1 MIPHLLDTLPD
12 TLAPLQQQAMQSW
25 HNALREANLDD
36 DRLTQEARTGIRH
49 VFTLS
54 EFVLTQACRDPRAL
68 LQQLADGSLEQ
79 PLAATDMRHALQQQI
94 KACTS
99 EDELQTVLRRFRNQQ
114 QVRII
119 WRDLTRLVELSETTR
134 ELSALAD
141 VCISL
146 AYQWLYEQQC
156 RQSGTPTGR
165 TSGQPQQ
172 MVVLAMGKLGAGEL
186 NLSSDVD
193 LIFTYPETGE
203 TSGAKRSL
211 DNQEFFT
218 RLGQKLIKVLD
229 SLTVDGFVFRV
240 DMRLRPYGAG
250 GPLVH
255 SFSAIEQ
262 YYQNQGRD
270 WERYAMIKSRVV
282 AGDQQAG
289 SRLLRIL
296 RPFVY
301 RRYLD
306 FSAIEAL
313 RSMKQLIRQEVM
325 RKDMD
330 DNIKLGAGGIREVE
344 FIAQAYQL
352 IHGGRD
358 LSLQQR
364 PLLDVLDTLAR
375 QNYKDADEIAALK
388 DAYRFLRYTE
398 HALQAVA
405 DRQTQRLPSQPLQRA
420 RIAAIMG
427 YTGWEGF
434 HERLNQCRQL
444 VEEQFRAVI
453 ADPDHDDEEYIG
465 GEWLPVWEASIRESS
480 ILQQLEEAGFNDA
493 QAAWQ
498 DLCQLRNGS
507 QVRAM
512 QRLGR
517 ERLDAFM
524 PRFLS
529 HVVEQEQPDLV
540 LERVLP
546 LIEAVARRSAYLV
559 LLTENP
565 GALSRLLELCAASP
579 WIATQLARFPAL
591 LDELLNAGRLYRPP
605 QAPELAAELRERL
618 LRIPEDDLEQQMDV
632 LRHFKLAHRLRVAA
646 SEIAGTLPLMK
657 VSDYL
662 TWLAE
667 AILEQVLLLVWQEM
681 VRKHGT
687 PKRLDGSDCELD
699 FIIVGYGK
707 LGGIELG
714 HGSDLDLVFLYDCDP
729 LAETDGAR
737 PIDGA
742 QFYTRLGQRLISML
756 TTRTTSGGLYDVDMR
771 LRPGGDSG
779 LLVSSLSAFA
789 RYQEQEAWTWE
800 HQALVRARVLTGSE
814 RLTAEFERVR
824 LDILGRQREP
834 QHLREEVSQMRAK
847 MRHNHGTRN
856 TQGGLTE
863 DAFTAACEFDL
874 KQDAG
879 GIVDIEFMVQ
889 YAALAWSWRYPQ
901 LVTYTDNIRIL
912 DALGEASLISMDDM
926 HLLQEAYKAYRSAA
940 HRFALQ
946 KQRAVVSGEQFHS
959 ERRYVMHMWRSLN
972 LSYTPDRDD
981 TPGPGMNQD
990 PFISGATQNVD
1001 G

>member
-1 MIPHLLDTLPD
+1 MTPHLLDPLPE
-12 TLAPLQQQAMQSW
+12 TLAPLQQQASQRW
-25 HNALREANLDD
+25 RNALLETGQDNAGLSPAD
-36 DRLTQEARTGIRH
+36 QARIRH

-54 EFVLTQACRDPRAL
+54 EFALTQACRDPQAF
-68 LQQLADGSLEQ
+68 LQQLANNSLNQ
-79 PLAATDMRHALQQQI
+79 PFQAADMRRVLQQQI
-94 KACTS
+94 KTCTS
-99 EDELQTVLRRFRNQQ
+99 EDELQAVLRRFRNQQ
-114 QVRII
+114 QLRII
-119 WRDLTRLVELSETTR
+119 WRELTRQTDLNETTQ

-141 VCISL
+141 ACISL

-165 TSGQPQQ
+165 HSGQPQQ
-172 MVVLAMGKLGAGEL
+172 LVVLAMGKLGACEL

-203 TSGAKRSL
+203 TTGAKRSL

-229 SLTVDGFVFRV
+229 SQTVDGFAFRV
-240 DMRLRPYGAG
+240 DMRLRPYGSG

-270 WERYAMIKSRVV
+270 WERYAMIKARVV

-313 RSMKQLIRQEVM
+313 RLMKQLIQQEVM

-330 DNIKLGAGGIREVE
+330 DNIKLGTGGIREVE

-375 QNYKDADEIAALK
+375 QGYKDAGDITVLK
-388 DAYRFLRYTE
+388 AAYRFLRYTE
-398 HALQAVA
+398 HALQSVA
-405 DRQTQRLPSQPLQRA
+405 DRQTQRLPERPLERA
-420 RIAAIMG
+420 RVAAIMG
-427 YTGWEGF
+427 YSSWNSFIT
-434 HERLNQCRQL
+434 HLNQCRQQ
-444 VEEQFRAVI
+444 VELQFRAVI

-465 GEWLPVWEASIRESS
+465 GEWLPVWEDSIRESS
-480 ILQQLEEAGFNDA
+480 ILQQLKEAGFTDPPT
-493 QAAWQ
+493 AWQ
-498 DLCQLRNGS
+498 RLCQLRNGS

-529 HVVEQEQPDLV
+529 HAVEHEQPDLV

-579 WIATQLARFPAL
+579 WIATQLTRFPAL

-667 AILEQVLLLVWQEM
+667 AILEQVLHLVWQEM

-699 FIIVGYGK
+699 FVIVGYGK

-729 LAETDGAR
+729 LADTDGPR

-824 LDILGRQREP
+824 LEILGRQRELE
-834 QHLREEVSQMRAK
+834 HLREEVSQMRAK

-856 TQGGLTE
+856 TRGGLADE
-863 DAFTAACEFDL
+863 AFTAACQFDL

-912 DALGEASLISMDDM
+912 DALGEAGLVSMDDM
-926 HLLQEAYKAYRSAA
+926 HLLQEAYKAYRAAA

-946 KQRAVVSGEQFHS
+946 KQPAVVDGEQFHS
-959 ERRYVMHMWRSLN
+959 ERRYVMHMWRTLN
-972 LSYTPDRDD
+972 LSYTPEQD
-981 TPGPGMNQD
+981 TTPAPGM
-990 PFISGATQNVD
+990 I
-1001 G
+1001 

>member
-1 MIPHLLDTLPD
+1 MTPERLDTLPAS
-12 TLAPLQQQAMQSW
+12 LQPLQQQAWQHW
-25 HNALREANLDD
+25 LNALDQAGLPQPDWPASQQQRCNTL
-36 DRLTQEARTGIRH
+36 
-49 VFTLS
+49 FTLS
-54 EFVLTQACRDPRAL
+54 DFVLSQACRNPQGFIRL
-68 LQQLADGSLEQ
+68 LDSQWLEHPFQPDDIRQLAEQLATCDSEEQLQSL
-79 PLAATDMRHALQQQI
+79 
-94 KACTS
+94 
-99 EDELQTVLRRFRNQQ
+99 LRRFRNRQQ
-114 QVRII
+114 LRII
-119 WRDLTRLVELSETTR
+119 WRDLNRLASLEDTTCELS
-134 ELSALAD
+134 LLAD
-141 VCISL
+141 TCISQAL
-146 AYQWLYEQQC
+146 DWLYLRHCQQY
-156 RQSGTPTGR
+156 GTPTGHA
-165 TSGQPQQ
+165 SGKPQPLI
-172 MVVLAMGKLGAGEL
+172 VLGMGKLGAGEL

-193 LIFTYPETGE
+193 LIFTYPEGGE
-203 TSGAKRSL
+203 TTGAKRSL

-218 RLGQKLIKVLD
+218 RLGQKLIRTLD
-229 SLTVDGFVFRV
+229 QPTDEGFVFRV
-240 DMRLRPYGAG
+240 DMRLRPYGSG
-250 GPLVH
+250 GPLAH
-255 SFSAIEQ
+255 SFNAIEQ

-270 WERYAMIKSRVV
+270 WERYAMIKARVV
-282 AGDQQAG
+282 AGDRVAG
-289 SRLLRIL
+289 ERLLRIL
-296 RPFVY
+296 QPFVY

-313 RSMKQLIRQEVM
+313 RAMKQLIQQEVM

-330 DNIKLGAGGIREVE
+330 DNIKLGSGGIREVE
-344 FIAQAYQL
+344 FIAQSYQL

-364 PLLDVLDTLAR
+364 PLLQVLNTLSAQDYLPADDVEALR
-375 QNYKDADEIAALK
+375 Q
-388 DAYRFLRYTE
+388 AYRFLRYTE

-405 DRQTQRLPSQPLQRA
+405 DLQTQLLPETPLEQARL
-420 RIAAIMG
+420 AAIMG
-427 YTGWEGF
+427 YSHWSSFQQRLTGY
-434 HERLNQCRQL
+434 RQQ
-444 VEEQFRAVI
+444 VEQQFRAVI
-453 ADPDHDDEEYIG
+453 ADPDRDDEEYIG
-465 GEWLPVWEASIRESS
+465 GEWLPVWEQSIPEDS
-480 ILQQLEEAGFNDA
+480 ILGQLAEAGFTDP
-493 QAAWQ
+493 AASWQ
-498 DLCQLRNGS
+498 RLSQLRNGS

-524 PRFLS
+524 PRLLS

-579 WIATQLARFPAL
+579 WIATQLTRFPAL

-618 LRIPEDDLEQQMDV
+618 LRIPEDDLEQQLEV

-667 AILEQVLLLVWQEM
+667 AILTEVLQLVWRDM
-681 VRKHGT
+681 VRKHGH

-729 LAETDGAR
+729 LAETGGPR

-756 TTRTTSGGLYDVDMR
+756 TTRTTSGGLYDIDMR

-800 HQALVRARVLTGSE
+800 HQALVRARVLTGCQ
-814 RLTAEFERVR
+814 RLTDAFAKVR
-824 LDILGRQREP
+824 LDVLGRQRELE
-834 QHLREEVSQMRAK
+834 HLREEVSQMRAK
-847 MRHNHGTRN
+847 MRHNHGTRP
-856 TQGGLTE
+856 TAGGLA
-863 DAFTAACEFDL
+863 DNAFSADSEFEL

-912 DALGEASLISMDDM
+912 DALGEAGLISMDTM
-926 HLLQEAYKAYRSAA
+926 HMLQEAYKAYRAAA

-946 KQRAVVSGEQFHS
+946 KQRAVVSGEHFHP
-959 ERRYVMHMWRSLN
+959 ERRHVMDMWCSLG
-972 LSYTPDRDD
+972 LSYHPQLDD
-981 TPGPGMNQD
+981 SSHFVLPLDM
-990 PFISGATQNVD
+990 
-1001 G
+1001 

>member
-1 MIPHLLDTLPD
+1 MIPQPLSELPAS
-12 TLAPLQQQAMQSW
+12 LAPLQRQARQRWQSALSESGADMACLSAAQQASVL
-25 HNALREANLDD
+25 N
-36 DRLTQEARTGIRH
+36 
-49 VFTLS
+49 VFALS
-54 EFVLTQACRDPRAL
+54 EFVLDHACRDPHL
-68 LQQLADGSLEQ
+68 FLQQLETGELSTRQDHNSL
-79 PLAATDMRHALQQQI
+79 TRALSPHLNL
-94 KACTS
+94 CTS
-99 EDELQTVLRRFRNQQ
+99 EDELQTLLRRFRNRQQ
-114 QVRII
+114 LRII
-119 WRDLTRLVELSETTR
+119 WRELTRQSCLETTTT

-141 VCISL
+141 VCIEQ
-146 AYQWLYEQQC
+146 AYQWLYARHCQ
-156 RQSGTPTGR
+156 QSGTPIGR
-165 TSGQPQQ
+165 HSGKPQHL
-172 MVVLAMGKLGAGEL
+172 VVLAMGKLGASEL

-193 LIFTYPETGE
+193 LIFTYPEAGE
-203 TSGAKRSL
+203 TTGAKRSL
-211 DNQEFFT
+211 DNQEFFI

-229 SLTVDGFVFRV
+229 SQTVDGFVFRV

-250 GPLVH
+250 GPLAH
-255 SFSAIEQ
+255 SFLAIEQ

-270 WERYAMIKSRVV
+270 WERYAMIKARVV

-313 RSMKQLIRQEVM
+313 RAMKQLIQQEVM

-330 DNIKLGAGGIREVE
+330 DNIKLGSGGIREVE

-364 PLLDVLDTLAR
+364 PLLDVLDTLSR
-375 QNYKDADEIAALK
+375 KGYKDAGDAAALK

-405 DRQTQRLPSQPLQRA
+405 DQQTQSLPAQPVEQARL
-420 RIAAIMG
+420 AAIMG
-427 YTGWEGF
+427 YTGWESF
-434 HERLNQCRQL
+434 MLRLNDCRQL
-444 VEEQFRAVI
+444 VEQQFRAVI
-453 ADPDHDDEEYIG
+453 ADPDRDDEEYIG
-465 GEWLPVWEASIRESS
+465 GEWLPVWEQSIPEDS
-480 ILQQLEEAGFNDA
+480 ILGQLSDAGFADP
-493 QAAWQ
+493 AASWQ
-498 DLCQLRNGS
+498 RLSQLRNGS

-512 QRLGR
+512 QRVGR

-524 PRFLS
+524 PRLLS

-579 WIATQLARFPAL
+579 WIATQLTRFPAL

-605 QAPELAAELRERL
+605 QAPELTAELRERL

-667 AILEQVLLLVWQEM
+667 AILTEVLHLVWQEM
-681 VRKHGT
+681 LRKHGR
-687 PKRLDGSDCELD
+687 PKRQDGSDCELD

-729 LAETDGAR
+729 LADTDGPR

-756 TTRTTSGGLYDVDMR
+756 TTRTTSGGLYDIDMR

-779 LLVSSLSAFA
+779 LLVSSLTSFA

-800 HQALVRARVLTGSE
+800 HQALVRARVLTGCP
-814 RLTAEFERVR
+814 RLADAFTSVR
-824 LDILGRQREP
+824 LDVLARQRELE
-834 QHLREEVSQMRAK
+834 HLREEVSLMRDK
-847 MRHNHGTRN
+847 MRHNHGTRP
-856 TQGGLTE
+856 TAGGLADE
-863 DAFTAACEFDL
+863 AFTPAGQFEL

-912 DALGEASLISMDDM
+912 DALGEAGLISMDNM
-926 HLLQEAYKAYRSAA
+926 HMLQEAYKAYRAAA

-946 KQRAVVSGEQFHS
+946 KQPSVVSGEHFHP
-959 ERRYVMHMWRSLN
+959 ERQHVMQMWRSMG
-972 LSYTPDRDD
+972 LSYHPQQDETHSLGLPD
-981 TPGPGMNQD
+981 M
-990 PFISGATQNVD
+990 
-1001 G
+1001 

>member
-1 MIPHLLDTLPD
+1 MTPQRLDLLPTQLH
-12 TLAPLQQQAMQSW
+12 PLQEQAWQQWLS
-25 HNALREANLDD
+25 ALDKAGLAAPDESC
-36 DRLTQEARTGIRH
+36 GIQQRCRY

-54 EFVLTQACRDPRAL
+54 PFVLAQACRSPANFMQL
-68 LQQLADGSLEQ
+68 LASNWLEQ
-79 PLAATDMRHALQQQI
+79 PRCSSESIPLADCDNEEQLQ
-94 KACTS
+94 S
-99 EDELQTVLRRFRNQQ
+99 LLRRFRNRHQL
-114 QVRII
+114 RII
-119 WRDLTRLVELSETTR
+119 WREINRVASLEESLAELSW
-134 ELSALAD
+134 LAD
-141 VCISL
+141 TCISQAL
-146 AYQWLYEQQC
+146 DWLYPRQCQQF
-156 RQSGTPTGR
+156 GTPTGR
-165 TSGQPQQ
+165 HSGLAQRL
-172 MVVLAMGKLGAGEL
+172 VVLAMGKLGASEL

-193 LIFTYPETGE
+193 LIFTYPESGDT
-203 TSGAKRSL
+203 TGAKRSL

-218 RLGQKLIKVLD
+218 RLGQRLIKVLD
-229 SLTVDGFVFRV
+229 SQTVDGFVFRV
-240 DMRLRPYGAG
+240 DMRLRPYGSG

-270 WERYAMIKSRVV
+270 WERYAMIKARVI
-282 AGDQQAG
+282 AGDLKAGQQ
-289 SRLLRIL
+289 LLHIL

-313 RSMKQLIRQEVM
+313 RAMKRLIQQEVM

-330 DNIKLGAGGIREVE
+330 DNIKLGSGGIREVE

-375 QNYKDADEIAALK
+375 KGYKDSSVISQLK
-388 DAYRFLRYTE
+388 EAYRFLRYTE
-398 HALQAVA
+398 HALQAIE
-405 DRQTQRLPSQPLQRA
+405 DQQTQTLPTQPLEQA
-420 RIAAIMG
+420 RLAALMG
-427 YTGWEGF
+427 YSQWSTF
-434 HERLNQCRQL
+434 QHRLTACRQFI
-444 VEEQFRAVI
+444 EQQFSTVI
-453 ADPDHDDEEYIG
+453 ADPDRDDEEYIG
-465 GEWLPVWEASIRESS
+465 GQWLPVWENSIPEES
-480 ILQQLEEAGFNDA
+480 ILAQLAEAGFSDPA
-493 QAAWQ
+493 TSWQ
-498 DLCQLRNGS
+498 RLCQLRNGS

-524 PRFLS
+524 PRLFS
-529 HVVEQEQPDLV
+529 HLEEQQQPDLI

-546 LIEAVARRSAYLV
+546 LIESVARRSAYLV

-579 WIATQLARFPAL
+579 WIATQLAHFPAL
-591 LDELLNAGRLYRPP
+591 LDELLNAGRLYSPP
-605 QAPELAAELRERL
+605 KAPELAAELRERL
-618 LRIPEDDLEQQMDV
+618 LRIPEEDLEQQMDV

-667 AILEQVLLLVWQEM
+667 AILTEVLQLVWQEM
-681 VRKHGT
+681 LRKHGR
-687 PKRLDGSDCELD
+687 PKRLDGSGCELD

-729 LAETDGAR
+729 HVETDGPR

-756 TTRTTSGGLYDVDMR
+756 TTRTTSGGLYDIDMR

-800 HQALVRARVLTGSE
+800 HQALVRARVLTGCQ
-814 RLTAEFERVR
+814 RLTDSFTQVR
-824 LDILGRQREP
+824 LDILGRQRELE
-834 QHLREEVSQMRAK
+834 HLREEVSQMRAK
-847 MRHNHGTRN
+847 MRNNHGTRP
-856 TQGGLTE
+856 TAGGLA
-863 DAFTAACEFDL
+863 DNAFSLGSEFEL

-912 DALGEASLISMDDM
+912 DALGEAGLISMDDM
-926 HLLQEAYKAYRSAA
+926 LMLQEAYKAYRAAA

-946 KQRAVVSGEQFHS
+946 KQRAVAGGEQFHP
-959 ERRYVMHMWRSLN
+959 ERQHVMRMWQLMG
-972 LSYTPDRDD
+972 LSYHPQMDAAIACIPTPD
-981 TPGPGMNQD
+981 M
-990 PFISGATQNVD
+990 
-1001 G
+1001 

>member
-1 MIPHLLDTLPD
+1 MIPSLLKELP
-12 TLAPLQQQAMQSW
+12 TSLAPLQLQARLRWQA
-25 HNALREANLDD
+25 ALHEAGLVLPDISNETREQLC
-36 DRLTQEARTGIRH
+36 H

-54 EFVLTQACRDPRAL
+54 EFALTQACRAPHTF
-68 LQQLADGSLEQ
+68 LQQLADGSLSS
-79 PLAATDMRHALQQQI
+79 PHHAANMRTALQQQVQQ
-94 KACTS
+94 CTS
-99 EDELQTVLRRFRNQQ
+99 EAELQTVLRRFRNQQ
-114 QVRII
+114 QLRII
-119 WRDLTRLVELSETTR
+119 WRELTRQVVLDDTCKELSD
-134 ELSALAD
+134 LAD
-141 VCISL
+141 TCISL
-146 AYQWLYEQQC
+146 AYQWLHEQFCQ
-156 RQSGTPTGR
+156 QYGTPTGHR
-165 TSGQPQQ
+165 TSQPQQ
-172 MVVLAMGKLGAGEL
+172 LVVLAMGKLGAGEL

-193 LIFTYPETGE
+193 LIFTYPEAGE
-203 TSGAKRSL
+203 TTGAKRSL

-229 SLTVDGFVFRV
+229 SQTVDGFVFRV
-240 DMRLRPYGAG
+240 DMRLRPYGSG

-270 WERYAMIKSRVV
+270 WERYAMIKARVV
-282 AGDQQAG
+282 AGDRQAG

-313 RSMKQLIRQEVM
+313 RSMKQLIQQEVM

-330 DNIKLGAGGIREVE
+330 DNIKLGSGGIREVE

-364 PLLDVLDTLAR
+364 PLLDVLDTLAK
-375 QNYKDADEIAALK
+375 QGYKDVDKVDALK

-398 HALQAVA
+398 HALQAIA
-405 DRQTQRLPSQPLQRA
+405 DRQTQRLPSNPIERDRL
-420 RIAAIMG
+420 AAIMG
-427 YTGWEGF
+427 YPDWHSF
-434 HERLNQCRQL
+434 YRRMSDCCKL

-465 GEWLPVWEASIRESS
+465 GEWLPVWEASIQEAS
-480 ILQQLEEAGFNDA
+480 ILQQLAEAGFTDPS
-493 QAAWQ
+493 AAWQ
-498 DLCQLRNGS
+498 HLCQLRNGS

-517 ERLDAFM
+517 DRLDAFI
-524 PRFLS
+524 PRLLS
-529 HVVEQEQPDLV
+529 HVVEQKQPDLV

-579 WIATQLARFPAL
+579 WIAAQLARFPAL

-605 QAPELAAELRERL
+605 QAPELAAELHERL

-667 AILEQVLLLVWQEM
+667 AVLDQVLRLVWQEM
-681 VRKHGT
+681 VRKHGS
-687 PKRLDGSDCELD
+687 PKRHDGSDCELD

-714 HGSDLDLVFLYDCDP
+714 HGSDLDLVFLYDSDP
-729 LAETDGAR
+729 LAETDGPR

-771 LRPGGDSG
+771 LRPGGESG
-779 LLVSSLSAFA
+779 LLASSLGAFA

-800 HQALVRARVLTGSE
+800 HQALVRARVLTGCP
-814 RLTAEFERVR
+814 RLSQEFEQVR
-824 LDILGRQREP
+824 LDILGRQRELE
-834 QHLREEVSQMRAK
+834 HLREEVSQMRAK
-847 MRHNHGTRN
+847 MRHNHGTRS
-856 TQGGLTE
+856 TAGGLT
-863 DAFTAACEFDL
+863 DKAMTAACEFDL

-889 YAALAWSWRYPQ
+889 YAVLAWSWRYPQ

-912 DALGEASLISMDDM
+912 DALGEVSLISMDNM
-926 HLLQEAYKAYRSAA
+926 HLLQEAYKAYRAAA

-946 KQRAVVSGEQFHS
+946 KQRAVVGGEHFHH
-959 ERRYVMHMWRSLN
+959 ERRHVMHMWRSFGLN
-972 LSYTPDRDD
+972 YDPLQADA
-981 TPGPGMNQD
+981 PGAGK
-990 PFISGATQNVD
+990 V
-1001 G
+1001 

>member
-1 MIPHLLDTLPD
+1 MIPNLLPELPN
-12 TLAPLQQQAMQSW
+12 TLAPLIHQAEQRW
-25 HNALREANLDD
+25 HNALQQAGLDD
-36 DRLTQEARTGIRH
+36 SALSTEDQARIRH
-49 VFTLS
+49 VFSLS
-54 EFVLTQACRDPRAL
+54 EFVLTQACRKPQAFLQLLADDSLTRPHNTADMRNS
-68 LQQLADGSLEQ
+68 LQQLV
-79 PLAATDMRHALQQQI
+79 

-99 EDELQTVLRRFRNQQ
+99 EDELQTALRRFRNQQ
-114 QVRII
+114 QLRII
-119 WRDLTRLVELSETTR
+119 WRDLTRQVELSETTR

-141 VCISL
+141 ACIGL
-146 AYQWLYEQQC
+146 AYHWLYAEQC
-156 RQSGTPTGR
+156 LQSGTPTGR

-172 MVVLAMGKLGAGEL
+172 LVVLAMGKLGAGEL

-193 LIFTYPETGE
+193 LIFTYPEAGE
-203 TSGAKRSL
+203 TTGTKRSL

-218 RLGQKLIKVLD
+218 RLGQKLIKTLD
-229 SLTVDGFVFRV
+229 QQTVDGFVFRV
-240 DMRLRPYGAG
+240 DMRLRPYGSG

-270 WERYAMIKSRVV
+270 WERYAMIKARVV
-282 AGDQQAG
+282 AGDQHAG

-313 RSMKQLIRQEVM
+313 RSMKQLIQQEVM

-330 DNIKLGAGGIREVE
+330 DNIKLGSGGIREVE

-375 QNYKDADEIAALK
+375 QSYKNSEEIGELK

-405 DRQTQRLPSQPLQRA
+405 DRQTQRLPAQPLERA
-420 RIAAIMG
+420 RLAAMLG
-427 YTGWEGF
+427 YADWAEF
-434 HERLNQCRQL
+434 ARRLNDCRQL
-444 VEEQFRAVI
+444 IEQQFRAVI
-453 ADPDHDDEEYIG
+453 ADPDRDDEEYIG
-465 GEWLPVWEASIRESS
+465 GEWLPVWEASIHESS
-480 ILQQLEEAGFNDA
+480 ILQQLAEAGFVDT
-493 QAAWQ
+493 QTAWQ
-498 DLCQLRNGS
+498 RLCQLRNGS

-529 HVVEQEQPDLV
+529 HAVEQKQPDLV

-565 GALSRLLELCAASP
+565 GALSRLLELCTASP
-579 WIATQLARFPAL
+579 WIATELARFPAL

-667 AILEQVLLLVWQEM
+667 AILEQVLRLVWQEM
-681 VRKHGT
+681 VHKHGY
-687 PKRLDGSDCELD
+687 PKRLNGSDCELD
-699 FIIVGYGK
+699 FVIVGYGK

-729 LAETDGAR
+729 LADTDGAR
-737 PIDGA
+737 PMDGA

-800 HQALVRARVLTGSE
+800 HQALVRARVLTGSTH
-814 RLTAEFERVR
+814 LTAEFERVR
-824 LDILGRQREP
+824 LEILGRQRE
-834 QHLREEVSQMRAK
+834 QEHLREEVSQMRAK

-856 TQGGLTE
+856 TLGGLSDE
-863 DAFTAACEFDL
+863 AFTAACEFDL

-912 DALGEASLISMDDM
+912 DALGEASLISMNDM
-926 HLLQEAYKAYRSAA
+926 HLLQEAYKAYRAAA

-946 KQRAVVSGEQFHS
+946 KQRAVVGGEQFHN
-959 ERRYVMHMWRSLN
+959 ERHHVMHMWRALN
-972 LSYTPDRDD
+972 LSYSPEQGNLPD
-981 TPGPGMNQD
+981 PGMN
-990 PFISGATQNVD
+990 
-1001 G
+1001 

>member
-1 MIPHLLDTLPD
+1 MIPNLLTDLPASL
-12 TLAPLQQQAMQSW
+12 TPLIQQAEQRW
-25 HNALREANLDD
+25 HNALQQAGLDD
-36 DRLTQEARTGIRH
+36 SSLSADDKAHIRH
-49 VFTLS
+49 VFSLS
-54 EFVLTQACRDPRAL
+54 EFALTHACRNPQFFLA
-68 LQQLADGSLEQ
+68 QLADGSLSRPHNTAE
-79 PLAATDMRHALQQQI
+79 MRNSLQQLV
-94 KACTS
+94 KACTT
-99 EDELQTVLRRFRNQQ
+99 EDELQTALRRFRNQQ

-119 WRDLTRLVELSETTR
+119 WRDLTRQVELSETTR

-141 VCISL
+141 ACISL
-146 AYQWLYEQQC
+146 AYQWLYNVQC
-156 RQSGTPTGR
+156 LQYGTPAGR
-165 TSGQPQQ
+165 HSGQPQQ
-172 MVVLAMGKLGAGEL
+172 LVVLAMGKLGANEL

-193 LIFTYPETGE
+193 LIFTYPEVGE
-203 TSGAKRSL
+203 TVGTKRSL

-229 SLTVDGFVFRV
+229 SQTVDGFVFRV

-250 GPLVH
+250 GPVVH

-330 DNIKLGAGGIREVE
+330 DNIKLGSGGIREVE

-375 QNYKDADEIAALK
+375 QGYKDADDITALK

-405 DRQTQRLPSQPLQRA
+405 DRQTQRLPSQPLERA
-420 RIAAIMG
+420 RLAAMMG
-427 YTGWEGF
+427 YSEWAVF
-434 HERLNQCRQL
+434 AQRLNECRQL
-444 VEEQFRAVI
+444 IEQQFRAVI

-465 GEWLPVWEASIRESS
+465 GEWLPVWEASIPEAS
-480 ILQQLEEAGFNDA
+480 ILQQLAEAGFDDTET
-493 QAAWQ
+493 AWQ
-498 DLCQLRNGS
+498 RLCQLRNGS

-529 HVVEQEQPDLV
+529 HAVEQEQPDLV

-565 GALSRLLELCAASP
+565 GALSRLLELCTASP
-579 WIATQLARFPAL
+579 WIATELARFPAL

-605 QAPELAAELRERL
+605 LAPELAAELRERL
-618 LRIPEDDLEQQMDV
+618 MRIPEDDLEQQMDV

-667 AILEQVLLLVWQEM
+667 AILEQVLLLVWQDM
-681 VRKHGT
+681 VRKHGY
-687 PKRLDGSDCELD
+687 PKRMDGTDCELD

-729 LAETDGAR
+729 LAETDGPR
-737 PIDGA
+737 PMDGA

-800 HQALVRARVLTGSE
+800 HQALVRARVLTGNE
-814 RLTAEFERVR
+814 RLSAEFEQVR
-824 LDILGRQREP
+824 LEVLARQRELE
-834 QHLREEVSQMRAK
+834 HLREEVSQMRAK

-856 TQGGLTE
+856 TSGGLT
-863 DAFTAACEFDL
+863 DAAFTAACEFDL

-912 DALGEASLISMDDM
+912 DALGEANLISMDDM
-926 HLLQEAYKAYRSAA
+926 HLLQEAYKAYRAAA

-946 KQRAVVSGEQFHS
+946 KQRAVVDGEQFHS
-959 ERRYVMHMWRSLN
+959 ERQHVMHMWRALN
-972 LSYTPDRDD
+972 LSYSPEQGNLPD
-981 TPGPGMNQD
+981 PGMN
-990 PFISGATQNVD
+990 
-1001 G
+1001 